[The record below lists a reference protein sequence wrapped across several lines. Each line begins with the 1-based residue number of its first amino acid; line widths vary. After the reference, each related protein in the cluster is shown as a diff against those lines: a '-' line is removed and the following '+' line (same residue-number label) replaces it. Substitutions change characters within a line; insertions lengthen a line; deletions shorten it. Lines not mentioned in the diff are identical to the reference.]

1 MFIHRQ
7 HAPVDEAELTV
18 LQKARRLNLD
28 SSKYGVFAEIGAGQ
42 EIARWFFQAGG
53 AAGTVAKTI
62 SAYDMRV
69 SDAIYGRCQRY
80 VCRERLLGMLDYE
93 YDLLLKRLRRA
104 RGGDTTFF
112 VVANTV
118 SARSFL
124 RNEDG
129 TAWMGI
135 RFQHAFGAKPSQ
147 ILLHLRL
154 LDSENLRQQEAIGI
168 VGVNLV
174 HGAFFARRRPETL
187 LESLLD
193 ELKRERVEINFV
205 EFSGPAFPRVDN
217 RLIALHL
224 LRERFTLAT
233 VFTAD
238 GRVMQVGELIYNR
251 PLLILRGGFRPVTN
265 LVLDMMTQ
273 AASARIFARGQRP
286 VELFE
291 LSLRDLHRRR
301 AIRLEDFLL
310 RVDFLRSLGKTVLL
324 SGVGPYHLLPA
335 FLRRYTK
342 KRIAFLMGLPNL
354 RDVFAAEHYQGL
366 PGGLLEGM
374 GDLFMDDVRLAVYP
388 QWNGRRILSLDDF
401 RPPRDYDLLYR
412 QLKESGRLV
421 PVPHAPAS
429 LAAPLPDEVLTMIR
443 RGDPAWRKFVPG
455 PVARLIRKHRAF
467 GLRVA

>member
-1 MFIHRQ
+1 MRGVNEPQ
-7 HAPVDEAELTV
+7 LTP
-18 LQKARRLNLD
+18 LQKAHRINLD
-28 SSKYGVFAEIGAGQ
+28 SSKFGVFAEIGAGQ

-69 SDAIYGRCQRY
+69 SDAIYGACKRY
-80 VCRERLLGMLDYE
+80 VSRERLLCMLDSE
-93 YDLLLKRLRRA
+93 YGLLLKQLH
-104 RGGDTTFF
+104 RGRGRDTTFF
-112 VVANTV
+112 VIADTVA
-118 SARSFL
+118 ARSFI
-124 RNEDG
+124 RHEDG

-154 LDSENLRQQEAIGI
+154 LDSENLRQQEALGI

-174 HGAFFARRRPETL
+174 YGAFFERRRPETL

-193 ELKRERVEINFV
+193 QLKRERVEINFV

-224 LRERFTLAT
+224 IRERFTLAT
-233 VFTAD
+233 AFTAD

-273 AASARIFARGQRP
+273 AAAARIFERGQRP

-291 LSLRDLHRRR
+291 LSLRDLRRR
-301 AIRLEDFLL
+301 RVIRLEDFLL

-335 FLRRYTK
+335 FLRRYTR

-354 RDVFAAEHYQGL
+354 RDVFATEHYEGL

-374 GDLFMDDVRLAVYP
+374 GQLFTGDVRLAVYP
-388 QWNGRRILSLDDF
+388 QGHGRRLLSLDDF
-401 RPPRDYDLLYR
+401 RPPRDHDLLYR

-421 PVPHAPAS
+421 PVPPAPGS
-429 LAAPLPDEVLTMIR
+429 LGGPMPDEVLTMIR
-443 RGDPAWRKFVPG
+443 RGDPAWRKSVPG

-467 GLRVA
+467 GLRGGPKKL